1 MNDSANGSSGSSA
14 GVVDAVVQGIA
25 MPGSVVAKMPEPVPA
40 HRNIMFTWLAGSMAS
55 CGAVTFTNPFE
66 VVKTRLQ
73 LQGELAKSTPNMVKP
88 YHNVMQAFWVI
99 GKNEGLRGLQKGL
112 GPGYMYQIMLNGT
125 RLGFYEPVKGVLY
138 RAFAGQ
144 TGESQQQPRRPIIA
158 LNVAAGGMCGMAGA
172 ALGSPFFL
180 VKTRMQSA
188 SNFAAV
194 GFQHNYTSSV
204 DGLRKIW
211 RDGGVRGLY
220 RGMDAAMMRAGAGSS
235 VQLATYDHCKS
246 YISRNLAH
254 RGFNDNSVGTHF
266 LASMVTGFF
275 VCMVMNPFDV
285 VSTRMYNQKP
295 SAAGHGGGALYKN
308 PLQCFYKTV
317 STEGF
322 FSLYKGFLAHYLR
335 LGPHTILMFVF
346 VEQIKAFG
354 KKYI

>member
-1 MNDSANGSSGSSA
+1 MAMSGAGSGSNGGSVPPA
-14 GVVDAVVQGIA
+14 MDAVAQGFGVPIA
-25 MPGSVVAKMPEPVPA
+25 KQASSSVRPS
-40 HRNIMFTWLAGSMAS
+40 IMFTWLAGSLAS

-88 YHNVMQAFWVI
+88 YHNVAQAFWVI

-138 RAFAGQ
+138 KAFTGQ
-144 TGESQQQPRRPIIA
+144 PSDSQRPIIP

-194 GFQHNYTSSV
+194 GFQHNYTSSL

-246 YISRNLAH
+246 YISRTLAH

-285 VSTRMYNQKP
+285 VSTRMYNQK
-295 SAAGHGGGALYKN
+295 SAAAGHGGALYKN

-354 KKYI
+354 QRHIF